1 MVGASCAHLTLM
13 SQTRRQTCSAWAL
26 WCVLILVPL
35 AGWTAGFPEYLVSTF
50 TMNDGLPLNQI
61 SAVVQTSDGFLWV
74 ATRNGL
80 ARFDGVRFTIFDA
93 TAVPELRNNLITAL
107 FEDRAG
113 RLWIG
118 HETGEITVFYDG
130 QFHAAATG
138 SEWRNA
144 PVQSF
149 VQAADGTVWVL
160 NRLGWL
166 LPFHDGHAGSL
177 VRSDSGM
184 PIDGILIDRQ
194 GNVWLTRDG
203 TFAQLKNSTVTKP
216 ANVPPPTPG
225 ASAVFPGRKGG
236 LWILDD
242 HRLRRWLD
250 GKWAE
255 DRNVN
260 RSRKSAKSI
269 LFETRGGQLLV
280 EAEDQNLEV
289 IETDGSTERLG
300 GQDGLP
306 PGRVSCIWEDREGD
320 VWIGASDGLSV
331 LRPRRVTML
340 NPPDHWLNHGV
351 LSVATNA
358 GGGLWIGT
366 DGAGV
371 YQFDWKKFTRLDESN
386 GLPAPATPAVC
397 EDAAGKLWIGTQGAG
412 LSYFAGGKIN
422 PAVGDARLQANVLA
436 LLPIAANEL
445 WVGTESGPARFANGN
460 WIWVAKELG
469 LNISNIRCL
478 AQTGD
483 GAIWLGSLGEGL
495 ARVAGGQVKTF
506 RQVDG
511 LASDYIWSLHV
522 DREGT
527 LWAGTYGAGLSRFK
541 DGKFTSLSTA
551 QGLPSDVICCMLED
565 DQDNFWISS
574 YAGIF
579 RVARTE
585 LNRYADGQAKSV
597 SCLLY
602 DTTHGLATLEMS
614 GGCQPAGCRT
624 ADGRLCFATSRGIA
638 VVNPAEV
645 RINPLPPPVEIEEVL
660 VDGVSRKPGESAAA
674 TNAPPRLTVAPGKH
688 RFEFRYTGLSF
699 SGPQNVRFK
708 YQLEGFDQDWFEAG
722 TRRFAFYSLIPPGD
736 YRFHVIACNSDG
748 VWNATGAALAVTV
761 RPYLWQTGW
770 FKILSV
776 LCLLLLVGGGILLLE
791 RRRHRRQLQAVQTQQ
806 AVDRERMRIA
816 RDIHDDVGA
825 RLTQLLFLG
834 KLAQRNSLNA
844 DELRGQVAQLTA
856 RTREVVGAMD
866 EIVWAANPQNDT
878 LANLASYL
886 SARAL
891 ESFEATGIRC
901 RLKIMPDLPAVPL
914 GIQTRHNLFM
924 AVKEALN
931 NATKHSAAREIWLGV
946 SLDNEQLVIIV
957 ADDGQGFDVA
967 LSGSAGNGLQ
977 NLHKRLEEI
986 GGHCEIESRPG
997 QGCRVRLSLPM
1008 SSAE

>member
-1 MVGASCAHLTLM
+1 M
-13 SQTRRQTCSAWAL
+13 SQTRRQTWFAWAL
-26 WCVLILVPL
+26 WCVLIQVPL
-35 AGWTAGFPEYLVSTF
+35 ASRTAGFPQYLVSTF
-50 TMNDGLPLNQI
+50 TMSDGLPLNQV
-61 SAVVQTSDGFLWV
+61 SAVVQTRDGFLWV

-80 ARFDGVRFTIFDA
+80 ARFDGVRFTLFDA
-93 TAVPELRNNLITAL
+93 KTVPDLRNNLITAL
-107 FEDRAG
+107 YEDREG

-118 HETGEITVFYDG
+118 HETGEITLFFAG
-130 QFHAAATG
+130 QFHSTATG

-149 VQAADGTVWVL
+149 VQAADGTIWVL

-166 LPFHDGHAGSL
+166 LPFREGQAGAL
-177 VRSDSGM
+177 VRSDSVV
-184 PIDGILIDRQ
+184 PIDGMLADRQ
-194 GNVWLTRDG
+194 GNVWLTQDG
-203 TFAQLKNSTVTKP
+203 NFAQLKNG
-216 ANVPPPTPG
+216 NVMQPTNAPPMTTG
-225 ASAVFPGRKGG
+225 ACAVFAGRNGG
-236 LWILDD
+236 LWILDV
-242 HRLRRWLD
+242 HCLRRWLD

-260 RSRKSAKSI
+260 WSGKSAKSV
-269 LFETRGGQLLV
+269 LFETRGGQFLV
-280 EAEDQNLEV
+280 GADDQNLEV
-289 IETDGSTERLG
+289 IETDGSTERLL

-306 PGRVSCIWEDREGD
+306 PGRVACICEDREGD
-320 VWIGASDGLSV
+320 IWIGTSGGLSV
-331 LRPRRVTML
+331 LRPSRVTML
-340 NPPDHWLNHGV
+340 NPPDHWLNHAV
-351 LSVATNA
+351 LSVTTNA

-371 YQFDWKKFTRLDESN
+371 YQFDWKTFTRLAESD
-386 GLPAPATPAVC
+386 GLPTQSTPAVC
-397 EDAAGKLWIGTQGAG
+397 EDATGKLWIGTQGAG
-412 LSYFAGGKIN
+412 LFFLAGGKLM

-445 WVGTESGPARFANGN
+445 WVGTESGPARFAGGH

-469 LNISNIRCL
+469 LNISNVRCL

-495 ARVAGGQVKTF
+495 ARVAGGQVQTF
-506 RQVDG
+506 RQADG
-511 LASDYIWSLHV
+511 LSSDYIWSLHV

-541 DGKFTSLSTA
+541 QGKFTSLGTS
-551 QGLPSDVICCMLED
+551 QGLPSDVICCILED
-565 DQDNFWISS
+565 GQDNFWISS

-585 LNRYADGQAKSV
+585 LNRYADGQSKSV

-614 GGCQPAGCRT
+614 GGCQPSGCRT

-638 VVNPAEV
+638 VVNPAEI

-660 VDGVSRKPGESAAA
+660 VDGVSRKPGASAA
-674 TNAPPRLTVAPGKH
+674 TTDEPPRLTVAPGKH

-748 VWNATGAALAVTV
+748 VWNANGAALAVTV
-761 RPYLWQTGW
+761 RPHLWQTGW
-770 FKILSV
+770 FKVLSG
-776 LCLLLLVGGGILLLE
+776 LLLLLLVGGSILLLE
-791 RRRHRRQLQAVQTQQ
+791 RRRHLRQLQAVQTQQ

-834 KLAQRNSLNA
+834 KLAQRKSLNA

-866 EIVWAANPQNDT
+866 EIVWAADPQNDT

-891 ESFEATGIRC
+891 EYFEATGIRC
-901 RLKIMPDLPAVPL
+901 RLEIMPDLPAVPL

-924 AVKEALN
+924 AVQEALN

-946 SLDNEQLVIIV
+946 SLDNDRLLIIV
-957 ADDGQGFDVA
+957 EDDGQGFDVA
-967 LSGSAGNGLQ
+967 KSSSVGNGLQ

-986 GGHCEIESRPG
+986 GGHCEIESQPG
-997 QGCRVRLSLPM
+997 QGCRVRLFLPM